1 MTVTANGCRGHN
13 CSVTPV
19 QTQLPRARRRL
30 LALGGLFLLVSCA
43 SGPPAPEAPP
53 APSPP
58 APPGPGTGPL
68 PGGGPAAAPTPEPPP
83 EPPVDPQQ
91 AVRSAIAHLQ
101 DGAEAEAEAELRRVL
116 QVEPNNRLAASLL
129 RQITDDPVALLGRE
143 SFTHRVQ
150 PGESLSIIARTY
162 LKDPYLF
169 YALAR
174 YNNIKVPR
182 QLAGG
187 QVIRVPGKAP
197 AAASPPP
204 ASAPT
209 PAPAPAPAPVP
220 APAPAPV
227 PAPAP
232 PPAPVPAPAP
242 APTPPAA
249 PAPRDDAK
257 LVAEHT
263 RAARACAAKQD
274 LCCAIRNWDKVLEI
288 DPGNRTAQLERQK
301 ALDLLERLRR
311 MGAKVDC

>member
-1 MTVTANGCRGHN
+1 M
-13 CSVTPV
+13 PV

-30 LALGGLFLLVSCA
+30 LALAGLSFLVSCA
-43 SGPPAPEAPP
+43 EGPLAPKPPPEPGPPAPPAPDTVPPPGSAPP
-53 APSPP
+53 APPP
-58 APPGPGTGPL
+58 
-68 PGGGPAAAPTPEPPP
+68 PEPPP

-101 DGAEAEAEAELRRVL
+101 DGAEAEAEAELRSVL
-116 QVEPNNRLAASLL
+116 QVDPNNRLAASLL
-129 RQITDDPVALLGRE
+129 RQITEDPVALLGRE

-150 PGESLSIIARTY
+150 PGESLSIIARTF

-197 AAASPPP
+197 AVASPPP
-204 ASAPT
+204 AA
-209 PAPAPAPAPVP
+209 
-220 APAPAPV
+220 
-227 PAPAP
+227 APAP
-232 PPAPVPAPAP
+232 PPAAPAPVPPPAPAP
-242 APTPPAA
+242 APTPAPTPAPAPPAA

-257 LVAEHT
+257 LIAEYT

-288 DPGNRTAQLERQK
+288 DPANRTAQLERQK